1 MRVKLFKITDDSR
14 KVHKTI
20 GEGYEIT
27 AHIYNDMDILN
38 PSLLLTYTTSVPF
51 DYNQIFIPLTKRY
64 YYINSAT
71 LKKGQGVLITC
82 HVDVLKSY
90 DSEIDNL
97 QAYVLRQENKY
108 NAYLPDNLIPLT
120 AKTNYFNKSFGKVVE
135 DYKYYIT
142 VNGGVYQWI
151 E

>member
-1 MRVKLFKITDDSR
+1 M
-14 KVHKTI
+14 
-20 GEGYEIT
+20 
-27 AHIYNDMDILN
+27 
-38 PSLLLTYTTSVPF
+38 
-51 DYNQIFIPLTKRY
+51 
-64 YYINSAT
+64 
-71 LKKGQGVLITC
+71 ITC

-142 VNGGVYQWI
+142 VNGGAY
-151 E
+151 

>member
-20 GEGYEIT
+20 GEGVEIA
-27 AHIYNDMDILN
+27 AHIYDDMDVLN

-51 DYNQIFIPLTKRY
+51 DYNYIFIPLTKRY

-82 HVDVLKSY
+82 HVDVFKSY

-120 AKTNYFNKSFGKVVE
+120 AKTNYFNKSCGKVVE

-142 VNGGVYQWI
+142 VNGGAY
-151 E
+151 